1 MSQPKWNENETVLA
15 KAIHT
20 PDRDAD
26 TLEGAVAGSWSSG
39 MWSNPR
45 MRADVDCGEMDKGDV
60 REGIVV
66 GNAGGGKPGSHGSKG
81 ILLSH
86 M

>member
-1 MSQPKWNENETVLA
+1 
-15 KAIHT
+15 
-20 PDRDAD
+20 
-26 TLEGAVAGSWSSG
+26 
-39 MWSNPR
+39 
-45 MRADVDCGEMDKGDV
+45 MDKGDV

-86 M
+86 VLGGGAITIASLPQHRHQELNNREAGLSNA